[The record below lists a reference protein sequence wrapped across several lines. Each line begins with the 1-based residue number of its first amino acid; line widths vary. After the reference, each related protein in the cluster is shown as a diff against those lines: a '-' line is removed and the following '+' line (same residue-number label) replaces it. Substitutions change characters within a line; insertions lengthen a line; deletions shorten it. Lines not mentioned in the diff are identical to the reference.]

1 MRGVSMLNKF
11 RYFAGTKA
19 AVAGLFVLAL
29 VVTAGAGIYR
39 MGLGEAQAMARDCST
54 NSIIKCGIADYNE
67 LTAKYDENAHGDVRA
82 IMDHYWIKREVQ
94 AGDRVV
100 HGTAN
105 NRGEVVAEGRVVATN
120 AASIGRENLGK
131 PSTHEISINGKKYY
145 QTSHVGG
152 EAFANPGGSLDA
164 LIVLDAEGNFKYA
177 LVKACGNP
185 IYAKPVEPPKPPEPK
200 EIQVCE
206 LESKKIIAIK
216 ENEFDETKHSKNLED
231 CKEKEIKVCELESK
245 QIITIKESEFD
256 EAKHSKNLDDCKEK
270 KIKVCEL
277 ESKTIIT
284 INEDEFDKTKHS
296 KNLKDCDEV
305 EIKVCEL
312 ESKTIV
318 TIKESEFDE
327 AKHSKNLADCEPKK
341 VQVCEVETKEIIT
354 IKEDEL
360 DADKHTVDLTKCEDE
375 PVPTPP
381 TPTELPKTGATT
393 SLLSAVAGISSIS
406 LASYYYAMSRRNG

>member
-105 NRGEVVAEGRVVATN
+105 NRGEVIAEGRVVATN

-216 ENEFDETKHSKNLED
+216 EN
-231 CKEKEIKVCELESK
+231 
-245 QIITIKESEFD
+245 EFD